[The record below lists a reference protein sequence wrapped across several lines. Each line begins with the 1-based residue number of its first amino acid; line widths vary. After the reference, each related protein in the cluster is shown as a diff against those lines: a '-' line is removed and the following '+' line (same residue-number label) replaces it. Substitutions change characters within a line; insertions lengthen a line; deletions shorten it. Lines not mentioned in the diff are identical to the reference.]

1 MWGWGAEFSHF
12 PTRRKAAPSCN
23 KWAGPGV
30 HAVAKCRTPAAGRA
44 CSPRPAGQLVGLTPL
59 PAASPTGL
67 STPPSTEGPRGCPP
81 PLSPPVDPFTFQ
93 QPLDDAVDVE
103 FIYIRHRLSTADP
116 PAAAPPPARARDS
129 HLPSHAT
136 SRGGGS
142 GCGSSRGGYPPN
154 RAAACF
160 LLLSLLEPRE
170 EQNGRR
176 LLSQLW
182 AAQGCARGSTAALP
196 GLLYGP

>member
-1 MWGWGAEFSHF
+1 MDRECGGGERNFHISRPGERLRPRAINGRGRGS
-12 PTRRKAAPSCN
+12 TRWPSAGLRPPAAP
-23 KWAGPGV
+23 
-30 HAVAKCRTPAAGRA
+30 AAPDPRA
-44 CSPRPAGQLVGLTPL
+44 NSWRLTPL

-142 GCGSSRGGYPPN
+142 GCGSSRGGYPPQPRRCLLPPSLSTGTTR
-154 RAAACF
+154 RAKW
-160 LLLSLLEPRE
+160 PP
-170 EQNGRR
+170 
-176 LLSQLW
+176 
-182 AAQGCARGSTAALP
+182 TP
-196 GLLYGP
+196 